1 MKKGNAYLLIF
12 FLIASLANAQ
22 NFNLVSDKQV
32 NLCPCSNQVYNILLQ
47 NTGSAAATYQITKS
61 GAASG
66 WVTITPTK
74 LTLNPNTAANLQ
86 VKVSSPCTVKG
97 ISDLNIIADSSGAKK
112 TLSQSLNFMACYNYG
127 IKVGEIQDFEED
139 VKSIAFK
146 EHENGYEVCE
156 ESRQIIPI
164 LIENMESYGNDYS
177 VNLIGEEW
185 SRLNANEFQLKGK
198 QKGIV
203 LLTLEP
209 PKNSKGDYKLRLDAI
224 ARLGEVKKSS
234 GINIKVDKCY
244 ELSLDIKNEKDIL
257 CGSDSKEYDVK
268 IKNSGKFAETLSLN
282 VTGADFASFANLTS
296 IELSP
301 GEEKTVKLLANPDAK
316 ISGNFNIKAT
326 ASGKIKAEDS
336 VSLEVTER
344 NACYKADVQFTST
357 VKNKYSH
364 EVFPVSIFNNGLRQA
379 SYKIGVEGPDWVSIT
394 PDELELKPGQRG
406 NVNLDVSPNED
417 VAEGAYNISINAES
431 NDEIYSRSVN
441 IELKKENPAVKKI
454 KATLKFY
461 QYYIYLLIILIII
474 VLILWRPAK
483 KRIQK
488 ARESYQKY
496 KEKKENRRALEEER
510 RARQEE
516 IRKKKEEEKR
526 RKEEQKA
533 KKLEV
538 KKKAWKT
545 AGKKEKKEFFSKIKH
560 YFIAFLIIAVI
571 AALVFAGIYFK
582 LFEKLPKKPYYAL
595 LKIIYG
601 AYAYLYYILIGI
613 ALVAAFAFVFNR
625 IKKKMAK
632 ADKAPKKAAKPF
644 VNVLARIIILL
655 LAAFV
660 VLSLVYGKNAL
671 SYIKN
676 FFVLYLYYF
685 ISGFVILIAVILL
698 IRFYKPLLDFLLEE
712 DKK

>member
-1 MKKGNAYLLIF
+1 M
-12 FLIASLANAQ
+12 
-22 NFNLVSDKQV
+22 
-32 NLCPCSNQVYNILLQ
+32 
-47 NTGSAAATYQITKS
+47 
-61 GAASG
+61 
-66 WVTITPTK
+66 
-74 LTLNPNTAANLQ
+74 
-86 VKVSSPCTVKG
+86 
-97 ISDLNIIADSSGAKK
+97 
-112 TLSQSLNFMACYNYG
+112 
-127 IKVGEIQDFEED
+127 
-139 VKSIAFK
+139 
-146 EHENGYEVCE
+146 
-156 ESRQIIPI
+156 
-164 LIENMESYGNDYS
+164 
-177 VNLIGEEW
+177 
-185 SRLNANEFQLKGK
+185 
-198 QKGIV
+198 
-203 LLTLEP
+203 
-209 PKNSKGDYKLRLDAI
+209 
-224 ARLGEVKKSS
+224 
-234 GINIKVDKCY
+234 
-244 ELSLDIKNEKDIL
+244 
-257 CGSDSKEYDVK
+257 
-268 IKNSGKFAETLSLN
+268 
-282 VTGADFASFANLTS
+282 
-296 IELSP
+296 
-301 GEEKTVKLLANPDAK
+301 
-316 ISGNFNIKAT
+316 
-326 ASGKIKAEDS
+326 
-336 VSLEVTER
+336 
-344 NACYKADVQFTST
+344 
-357 VKNKYSH
+357 
-364 EVFPVSIFNNGLRQA
+364 
-379 SYKIGVEGPDWVSIT
+379 
-394 PDELELKPGQRG
+394 
-406 NVNLDVSPNED
+406 
-417 VAEGAYNISINAES
+417 
-431 NDEIYSRSVN
+431 
-441 IELKKENPAVKKI
+441 
-454 KATLKFY
+454 
-461 QYYIYLLIILIII
+461 
-474 VLILWRPAK
+474 
-483 KRIQK
+483 
-488 ARESYQKY
+488 
-496 KEKKENRRALEEER
+496 EEER